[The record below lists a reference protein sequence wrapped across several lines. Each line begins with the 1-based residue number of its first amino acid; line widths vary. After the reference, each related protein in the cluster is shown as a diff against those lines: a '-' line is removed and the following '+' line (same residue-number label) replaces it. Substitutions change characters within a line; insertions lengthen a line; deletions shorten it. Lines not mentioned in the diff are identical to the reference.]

1 MLGPKASLGRAFMRG
16 AESLDTIGKLS
27 RYERSLVGMLN
38 NTLYQLDQER
48 ARKERAQPSAV
59 IELKLTEQDG

>member
-1 MLGPKASLGRAFMRG
+1 MRG

-59 IELKLTEQDG
+59 IELKPTEQDG